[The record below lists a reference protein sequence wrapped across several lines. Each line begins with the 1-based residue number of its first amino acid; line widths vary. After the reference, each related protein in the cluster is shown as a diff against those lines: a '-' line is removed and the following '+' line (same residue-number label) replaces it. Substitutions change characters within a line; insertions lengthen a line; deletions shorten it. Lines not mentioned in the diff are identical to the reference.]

1 MIRGLTVYT
10 IVVGLFTLIDLSFV
24 LLAFGKKERIG
35 DALGFVAAFAGV
47 IKLSYLCSISVRSQL
62 LTSIMSSLCFIGI
75 DWLLVFLVYFALL
88 ATGMQRS
95 RRLFRIICG
104 YALFDSLV
112 LLVNIFTGV
121 AVGYQPLVPVGIH
134 YQMKPLYIA
143 HLVFTY
149 LLVGVILWILVA
161 KCVRTPGEYRSQF
174 YLLIAAI
181 AVVVLINA
189 VFLFPNTDSFFT
201 RVDCSVFG
209 YSIGLY
215 LLYWIAYIYRHRNL
229 QKALAFTVVDNI
241 NQGVVLFDYADEMIL
256 HNASAERLLKGI
268 ELREHMPQEK
278 FAEACGLREMPDDT
292 YALQYD
298 REEGKP
304 VRCEFRRIRDRR
316 GRSTGGLYV
325 FTDISRDA
333 DDVTGFEYGVN
344 LRTFAHE
351 NPADFIHP
359 TAVAVFDII
368 GLGEVNR
375 VLGRDVGDARIR
387 ALARAMRSN
396 LPEGTALFRGY
407 EAQLIAVCIHTS
419 ESAFLASVQKV
430 VEACESTVYFG
441 ISATVDSSD
450 KTEQSAASR
459 SVEQALDTA
468 YRDLQTKKLLNTG
481 SVRSQTLSSLVR
493 ALEETDADT
502 EAHVRRTQ
510 KMGVALGRKLG
521 LSDAELTDLQ
531 LLCLLHDIGKISIP
545 LDILNKPGKLTEE
558 EWAVLRTHPE
568 KGYQI
573 ARTSDE
579 LKSIAEMILY
589 HHERW
594 DGGGYPEK
602 LAGEQIPVLSRII
615 AIVDA
620 YDAMVNDRSYRK
632 ALPPE
637 KAQEEIRLN
646 AGTGAGLR
654 SSATAS
660 AITTPP

>member
-1 MIRGLTVYT
+1 M
-10 IVVGLFTLIDLSFV
+10 
-24 LLAFGKKERIG
+24 
-35 DALGFVAAFAGV
+35 
-47 IKLSYLCSISVRSQL
+47 
-62 LTSIMSSLCFIGI
+62 
-75 DWLLVFLVYFALL
+75 
-88 ATGMQRS
+88 
-95 RRLFRIICG
+95 
-104 YALFDSLV
+104 
-112 LLVNIFTGV
+112 
-121 AVGYQPLVPVGIH
+121 
-134 YQMKPLYIA
+134 
-143 HLVFTY
+143 
-149 LLVGVILWILVA
+149 
-161 KCVRTPGEYRSQF
+161 
-174 YLLIAAI
+174 
-181 AVVVLINA
+181 VVVLINA
-189 VFLFPNTDSFFT
+189 VFLFPDSDSFFT

-215 LLYWIAYIYRHRNL
+215 LLYWIAYTYRRQNL

-241 NQGVVLFDYADEMIL
+241 NQGIVLFDYADEMIL
-256 HNASAERLLKGI
+256 HNACAERLLKGI
-268 ELREHMPQEK
+268 ALREHMPQAE
-278 FAEACGLREMPDDT
+278 FAQACGLREIPDDA

-325 FTDISRDA
+325 FTDISRDV
-333 DDVTGFEYGVN
+333 DDVTGFEFGVN
-344 LRTFAHE
+344 LRKFARE
-351 NPADFIHP
+351 NPADFVYP

-387 ALARAMRSN
+387 ALARTMRSN
-396 LPEGTALFRGY
+396 LPEGTAFFRGY

-419 ESAFLASVQKV
+419 ESAFMESVKNV
-430 VEACESTVYFG
+430 LESCDSTVYFG
-441 ISATVDSSD
+441 VSATVDSSD
-450 KTEQSAASR
+450 KNEKGAVSR
-459 SVEQALDTA
+459 NIEQALETA

-493 ALEETDADT
+493 ALEETDAET

-510 KMGVALGRKLG
+510 KMGVALGQKLG

-531 LLCLLHDIGKISIP
+531 LLCLLHDIGKISVP
-545 LDILNKPGKLTEE
+545 LDILNKPGRLTEE

-594 DGGGYPEK
+594 DGRGYPEK

-632 ALPPE
+632 ALPPAA
-637 KAQEEIRLN
+637 AQEEIRLN
-646 AGTGAGLR
+646 AGTQFDPVIAETFLALLAEQPDIALGEKTGSGFKLHYRPIDQHSEGGNTQPVPYSRYLLDVDDIVIEVDDRFERITGYTREEAVGKLSQYELIPPEDRAHYLVQVNNQFGSGSIAYLRHEILRRDGVKTTVICYGKRYYDSAVKALR
-654 SSATAS
+654 SE
-660 AITTPP
+660 ILIFELKPD